1 MTGRGTMFKWQKP
14 PLQTPGVTP
23 LREADLGYT
32 GGAPNRFVEG
42 ETAEMRTAPPITL
55 SVIRT
60 HQVRRPSSTEY
71 YLSEHEYAR
80 LTS

>member
-14 PLQTPGVTP
+14 PVQTPGVTP
-23 LREADLGYT
+23 LREADLCYT
-32 GGAPNRFVEG
+32 HWRSTNRFVEC

-60 HQVRRPSSTEY
+60 HQVRVALSTTCQ
-71 YLSEHEYAR
+71 S
-80 LTS
+80 TSMLD